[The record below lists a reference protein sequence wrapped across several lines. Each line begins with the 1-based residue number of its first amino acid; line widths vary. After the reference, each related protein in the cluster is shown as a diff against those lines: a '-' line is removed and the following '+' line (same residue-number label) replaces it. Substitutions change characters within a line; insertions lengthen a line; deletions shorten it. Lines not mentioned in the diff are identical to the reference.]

1 MGTQYRNEVRGRR
14 APGEIIDFSFYLHRG
29 RSAED
34 PRKTPAEVLDP
45 EAHRAT
51 GVQILATGHH
61 GRSAED
67 TAEVIWRHRLHFELW
82 GLSSSTVGFRWLHWV
97 AGYRVATGWPPGG
110 GPPGGH
116 QSKTNSFACTAED
129 PRKMRGRSAEDPR
142 GSHN

>member
-1 MGTQYRNEVRGRR
+1 M
-14 APGEIIDFSFYLHRG
+14 IRG

-51 GVQILATGHH
+51 GVQILATGHR

-97 AGYRVATGWPPGG
+97 AGYRVATGWPL
-110 GPPGGH
+110 GGH
-116 QSKTNSFACTAED
+116 RVVGHRVATNPKKTVSPAVRKIRGRCTED
-129 PRKMRGRSAEDPR
+129 PPRKSYLKSYFE
-142 GSHN
+142 